1 MAIVSVTRLQ
11 VRSLRFLPPFVF
23 YSLLS
28 TRQVRRAAGFRAGWL
43 GNESARAFWTATTWD
58 SLDAMRAYRNS
69 APHRNA
75 MKKLLHWCDEAS
87 YVHWEQERV
96 EPPGPETAFQRLG
109 GEGKVS
115 KVLHPS
121 ERQRAGRPAGALRP
135 KPGRAFRPK

>member
-1 MAIVSVTRLQ
+1 
-11 VRSLRFLPPFVF
+11 
-23 YSLLS
+23 
-28 TRQVRRAAGFRAGWL
+28 
-43 GNESARAFWTATTWD
+43 
-58 SLDAMRAYRNS
+58 MRAYRNS

-96 EPPGPETAFQRLG
+96 EPPGPETAFERLG